1 MLRALAYETGSG
13 PPAAPSDV
21 VRRLDRVASRLD
33 VTGFTTLLFGRVS
46 RQAGRTLLRWSNA
59 GHPPPVLVP
68 PDGEPVLLRGGV
80 GVVLGVAPER
90 PRVDPEVELEPG
102 ATRCSSPTGRSSA
115 ATTPATPP
123 PPTCSTS
130 SAAAGDCRC
139 PPCAT
144 TWSAARPPTPVAAG
158 RPRAPGAPVNE
169 ASQLGPAR
177 VADSEATS

>member
-1 MLRALAYETGSG
+1 MGQLRSMLRALAYETGSG

-33 VTGFTTLLFGRVS
+33 VTGFTTLLFGRVC
-46 RQAGRTLLRWSNA
+46 RQAGRTLFRWANA

-90 PRVDPEVELEPG
+90 PRVDCEVELEPG
-102 ATRCSSPTGRSSA
+102 ATLLLYTDGLVERAQRPRRHRH
-115 ATTPATPP
+115 

-130 SAAAGDCRC
+130 SAAASSCRC
-139 PPCAT
+139 PTCAT
-144 TWSAARPPTPVAAG
+144 TSSAARPPTPATTWSSSRCG
-158 RPRAPGAPVNE
+158 CRP
-169 ASQLGPAR
+169 
-177 VADSEATS
+177 